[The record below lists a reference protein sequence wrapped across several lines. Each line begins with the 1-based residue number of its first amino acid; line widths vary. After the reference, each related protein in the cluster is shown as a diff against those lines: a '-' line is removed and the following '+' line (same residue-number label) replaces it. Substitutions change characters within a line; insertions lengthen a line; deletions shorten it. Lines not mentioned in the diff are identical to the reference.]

1 MRYAVT
7 VAVDRA
13 VETAE
18 SGPHAFRIT
27 ARGGDAV
34 TLLVAFLDA
43 PSAELFPGA
52 EAARADVAASWAAY
66 WNDGGVVDFSGSAD
80 PRARELERRVVLSQY
95 LMAVNAA
102 GRFPPQEE
110 GLFSNSWNGK
120 FHTEMHLWHAG
131 HFAMWGRPRL
141 LERSMGFYARHLPDA
156 QARAKAH
163 GVRGA

>member
-18 SGPHAFRIT
+18 SGPHAVRIT

-95 LMAVNAA
+95 L
-102 GRFPPQEE
+102 
-110 GLFSNSWNGK
+110 LSLI
-120 FHTEMHLWHAG
+120 HI
-131 HFAMWGRPRL
+131 
-141 LERSMGFYARHLPDA
+141 
-156 QARAKAH
+156 
-163 GVRGA
+163 